1 MKLTISTAVA
11 ALGGRLALGGGGP
24 STPGIVAPAVAI
36 AALGLAGAGL
46 LGGKRSLA

>member
-1 MKLTISTAVA
+1 MKLTITAAVA
-11 ALGGRLALGGGGP
+11 ALVGRLSLGGGS

-36 AALGLAGAGL
+36 VVLGLAGAGL